1 MATRLL
7 STATPLRLTDQP
19 QDERIFGKMAI
30 SLDEVDVQ
38 LLHELE
44 LDADRSN
51 VELSRLVNL
60 SPAATLNRVRRLKET
75 GAIRGM
81 PARLD
86 PAAAGFT
93 LQVYVTITLARQDEA
108 AHKRFEKVVHETGQ
122 VISADWVTGET
133 DALLMIVARDVA
145 ELQLVLSRLT
155 TRGGAQRMITLLR
168 LEELKPASP
177 LPLRPTSGQRA
188 R

>member
-1 MATRLL
+1 MQIL
-7 STATPLRLTDQP
+7 S
-19 QDERIFGKMAI
+19 GKTVCDLIHPAEIETKFRSMSI
-30 SLDEVDVQ
+30 SLDEIDVR

-44 LDADRSN
+44 LDADRAN
-51 VELSRLVNL
+51 VELARLVNL
-60 SPAATLNRVRRLKET
+60 SPAATLNRVRRLKESGVILRI
-75 GAIRGM
+75 GARI
-81 PARLD
+81 D
-86 PAAAGFT
+86 SAAAGFT
-93 LQVYVTITLARQDEA
+93 LQVYVTATLARQDEA
-108 AHKRFEKVVHETGQ
+108 AHRRFEQVVQETGQ

-168 LEELKPASP
+168 LEELKPSSP
-177 LPLRPTSGQRA
+177 LPLSATSGQRA